1 MRAANEAHLLTIV
14 LTSVNTGQFT
24 LEKGPLNAM
33 NVGNPLQKVRVSFNY
48 QNVHT
53 GVKPVEGG
61 EGRKSFRGKYDL
73 MSH

>member
-33 NVGNPLQKVRVSFNY
+33 NVGNPLQKVWVHSTTRMFTQVLSLLRV
-48 QNVHT
+48 
-53 GVKPVEGG
+53 
-61 EGRKSFRGKYDL
+61 GKVGNHL
-73 MSH
+73 EENMTS